1 MSYNLLRDEHCVLLV
16 DALVEHASDVP
27 HLEHLTLRSNYLGNA
42 AAHAL
47 SELMRLPAGSGLRR
61 LDMRTN
67 QVESQGACAL
77 LGALPVHPR
86 MQEIR
91 LGYNRQNSSQDL
103 VTCDLACVLLHKAI
117 VADSSARLQ
126 VLDLNNVR
134 VGDLGARRIAQ
145 ALVRN
150 QLLRQLH
157 MAFNSVGPDGA
168 DAFADALDTNR
179 CLQVLDIRD
188 NEAGDAGAEALA
200 RGPYDNF
207 AMRRLHVAR
216 NGIGPR
222 GAKALTVAV
231 QQNPRLAVDFGAGG
245 TGAIGFR
252 DKTRNY
258 GIDLWS

>member
-16 DALVEHASDVP
+16 DALVEHAGDTP

-47 SELMRLPAGSGLRR
+47 SELMRLPAGSRLRR

-67 QVESQGACAL
+67 QVGSGGACAL

-103 VTCDLACVLLHKAI
+103 ETCDLVCVLLHKAI
-117 VADSSARLQ
+117 AAGSSARLQ

-150 QLLRQLH
+150 RLLRQLH
-157 MAFNSVGPDGA
+157 MAFNSLGPDGA

-200 RGPYDNF
+200 RGLHDNF

-216 NGIGPR
+216 NFIGPR
-222 GAKALTVAV
+222 GAKALMGAV
-231 QQNPRLAVDFGAGG
+231 QQNPRLVVDFGAGG

-252 DKTRNY
+252 DKTRTV
-258 GIDLWS
+258 